1 MPVMMVAEFVFI
13 SDSWLVTEDWYTV
26 PARIWYGRRLLVAE
40 RRMTTRKSEE
50 YEAWVVLFV
59 FIMIVF
65 CRSPH

>member
-13 SDSWLVTEDWYTV
+13 SDSWLVTDRLVHCTRENLVRT
-26 PARIWYGRRLLVAE
+26 ATIGGRK
-40 RRMTTRKSEE
+40 TPDYKSEE

-65 CRSPH
+65 WRSPH